1 MLPSIIPDQSK
12 LACLV
17 ALLTSGLRMAES
29 HLPHGYTCQ
38 GLEGDRTYC
47 GQCGSGSNQTLAENR
62 VQLVVAHSVSHC
74 KALKAEEQ
82 INAEKRPPG
91 SDVVMASL
99 SGAPPVC
106 RACSKPFTPAVS
118 VIHHDPGKQGLLC
131 ALPLYRWG
139 N

>member
-29 HLPHGYTCQ
+29 HLPQGYTCQ

-47 GQCGSGSNQTLAENR
+47 GQCGSGSNQTLTENH

-82 INAEKRPPG
+82 INADKRPP
-91 SDVVMASL
+91 DMAGL

-106 RACSKPFTPAVS
+106 RACSKPFTLVVS
-118 VIHHDPGKQGLLC
+118 FIHHDPG
-131 ALPLYRWG
+131 
-139 N
+139 